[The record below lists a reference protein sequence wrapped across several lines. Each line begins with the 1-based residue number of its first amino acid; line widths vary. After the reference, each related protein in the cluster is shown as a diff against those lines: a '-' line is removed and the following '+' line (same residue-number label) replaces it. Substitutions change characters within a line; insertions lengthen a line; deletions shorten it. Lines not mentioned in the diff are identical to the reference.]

1 MALDIRT
8 RKRKGYTPSPG
19 DVFLDDND
27 DRYLLA
33 LDATGGRLAISL
45 DTWLALPASDIKPK
59 ASLDAILILTEE
71 D

>member
-1 MALDIRT
+1 LALDIRT
-8 RKRKGYTPSPG
+8 RKRKGYTPEPG
-19 DVFLDDND
+19 DVFLDENG

-33 LDATGGRLAISL
+33 LDAAGGRLAVSL
-45 DTWLALPASDIKPK
+45 DTWISIPAKDVLPR